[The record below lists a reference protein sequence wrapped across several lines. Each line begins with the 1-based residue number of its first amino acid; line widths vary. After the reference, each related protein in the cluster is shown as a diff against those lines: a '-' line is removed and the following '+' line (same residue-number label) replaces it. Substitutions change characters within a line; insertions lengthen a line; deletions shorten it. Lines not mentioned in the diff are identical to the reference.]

1 MDVSARDI
9 EQVEFHDA
17 WRGYN
22 QTEVDDFLD
31 QVVETVERLTR
42 ENDALR
48 ARLGEIE
55 SSAESARV
63 SEETM
68 KKTLLAAEQ
77 TARDTIAEARA
88 EAERMLGE
96 ASSGLDG
103 RKNELESSLSSLQR
117 FESET
122 KERLRHILE
131 EQLRALDSLS
141 ELPRS
146 QPSSEPAAEQQ
157 SVPPVLDPTPDVAQV
172 APPEAIAELAAENAL
187 PPDDSSEVIVE
198 EMVGTTADDTSLFD
212 FDGED
217 EAEAGD
223 EDESGTGEVSM
234 DDFRPFDD
242 EAALQSRR
250 RRGLFR
256 RRVDD
261 WA

>member
-22 QTEVDDFLD
+22 QSEVDDFLD

-77 TARDTIAEARA
+77 TARDTIADARI
-88 EAERMLGE
+88 EAERILGE
-96 ASSGLDG
+96 ASTGLDG
-103 RKNELESSLSSLQR
+103 RKGELESSLASLQR

-131 EQLRALDSLS
+131 EQLRALDSLT
-141 ELPRS
+141 ERPRVE
-146 QPSSEPAAEQQ
+146 QPSEPGSEQQ
-157 SVPPVLDPTPDVAQV
+157 VVPPVLDPTPEEPQV

-187 PPDDSSEVIVE
+187 PPDDSSEVIIE
-198 EMVGTTADDTSLFD
+198 EMAGSTADDTSLFD
-212 FDGED
+212 FEGDEDED
-217 EAEAGD
+217 EAEAG
-223 EDESGTGEVSM
+223 SGTDEASM
-234 DDFRPFDD
+234 EDFRPFDD